1 MPPQE
6 QTASSETLAAWAAA
20 LWHRTVWVVDRT
32 GQGVDVGIP
41 GRVEDT
47 NPVEESCMALED
59 NHEAGNLA
67 GLRAQNV
74 DLVGEGSIGESTVA
88 VEILGDL
95 ADGVIVGES
104 AAAAVVDSAGSA
116 GSGGEFER
124 DVAAA
129 PVGSELAALTK
140 VCRSG
145 VHSAC

>member
-1 MPPQE
+1 M
-6 QTASSETLAAWAAA
+6 ASSENLAAWAAA
-20 LWHRTVWVVDRT
+20 LWPRTAWEVDRN
-32 GQGVDVGIP
+32 GQVADVEIP

-47 NPVEESCMALED
+47 NPVEESCMALEG

-74 DLVGEGSIGESTVA
+74 GLVGEGSTGESTVA
-88 VEILGDL
+88 VETLGDL
-95 ADGVIVGES
+95 ADGVVVAES
-104 AAAAVVDSAGSA
+104 AAAAAAAVVDSAGSA
-116 GSGGEFER
+116 GFGGEVAR

-140 VCRSG
+140 ECRSG